1 MRVLRVAALP
11 LFLSRLPVR
20 QVHPRTWPVLHP
32 LCLAMLCLSANT
44 AYAQA
49 ATPQP
54 QPEAPLG
61 ATAQQPLLPT
71 ADLSADATTD
81 ESSVQPVDSSSL
93 TAKTEAAATAPAGYL
108 SREAFNAL
116 QAEELLGGQFAR
128 RTPPSPSCRGVW
140 VTPIAAAQADA
151 LDTHPLPADQ
161 TPISITADYG
171 YYHPTA
177 GSNLSGAVR
186 LTQPNRLLSADRI
199 QLDGSQTIVEAQGQV
214 RLAEA
219 GIVSEGEKLRYNL
232 KDQSAEFSNSRYI
245 SESLQA
251 HGNAEQLSRDSQGT
265 INLRNTE
272 YSTCEPDNRVWM
284 LKTDKLELNTETG
297 RGTAKRS
304 TLYIY
309 DTPIVTLPWFN
320 FPIDDRRSSG
330 FLPPKIG
337 YTNDGGVQLATPY
350 YFNLAP
356 QYDLTL
362 TPRLL
367 TERNPML
374 EAEARGL
381 SADYGMAILSA
392 GYLPSDPSYFNRDR
406 QRANLRH
413 DWSIRPELR
422 SVLDLNYVSDK
433 DYFADLGDDPLVR
446 NTLNQERSLSLF
458 YQSPR
463 FTGLNATFRI
473 QDFQTIDPDVADIDR
488 PYARLPQLLATY
500 QTPSVDGIQY
510 RVQHDSAYFKK
521 SIQDGSGIENS
532 GVRAY
537 HQLQAAYPL
546 RRPWGYLIPEISAKH
561 VYYQYDEDSL
571 DSQNRGK
578 DDAARSAFVPQFSLD
593 MGLSF
598 ERQGRYLQVL
608 EPRLL
613 YAYSHYEN
621 QDDFPNYDSAP
632 ISRSYNQL
640 FRTER
645 FIGHDRLEDN
655 HFVTLGVVHRLYDDE
670 GLELLRLGLG
680 QSRYFEDRRVRLA
693 ATDPIATARTSGPA
707 LELSSQ
713 LTEHLRVDATAL
725 WQSNGNNTSTMT
737 QLNYQHPHGQLYHA
751 GLIERRPVMAEGQ
764 QALRQF
770 TAGLIQPIYQQWR
783 AFGYLQYDLD
793 KQVTRDGLFGLD
805 YDGCCWRMAL
815 YGRSYFNDLDD
826 PSQSKPRRLIM
837 AEVTLKG
844 LGGLSGNL
852 ANLLRQKIIGYSQ
865 VENTWNS
872 R

>member
-1 MRVLRVAALP
+1 MRALRVAALP
-11 LFLSRLPVR
+11 LSLLLPPPHRSITARLA
-20 QVHPRTWPVLHP
+20 LHP
-32 LCLAMLCLSANT
+32 LALALVCLNAGGAH
-44 AYAQA
+44 AQILA
-49 ATPQP
+49 LDQP
-54 QPEAPLG
+54 LDDAHDTIQAPV
-61 ATAQQPLLPT
+61 ATA
-71 ADLSADATTD
+71 
-81 ESSVQPVDSSSL
+81 
-93 TAKTEAAATAPAGYL
+93 APASVATQAPVGYL
-108 SREAFNAL
+108 NRTEFNAL
-116 QAEELLGGQFAR
+116 QAQELLSGQFTT
-128 RTPPSPSCRGVW
+128 RTPPAPSCRGVW
-140 VTPIAAAQADA
+140 VTPIAAAQATA
-151 LDTHPLPADQ
+151 LPAIRADE
-161 TPISITADYG
+161 TPITITADYG
-171 YYHPTA
+171 YYHPTE
-177 GSNLSGAVR
+177 GSHLTGNVQLS
-186 LTQPNRLLSADRI
+186 QPNRLLSADRI
-199 QLDGSQTIVEAQGQV
+199 QLDSSQTLVEAEGQV

-219 GIVSEGEKLRYNL
+219 GIVSDGEKLRYNL
-232 KDQSAEFSNSRYI
+232 QDQSAEFSNSRYI

-251 HGNAEQLSRDSQGT
+251 HGTAEQLSRDTQGT
-265 INLRNTE
+265 IRLQNTE
-272 YSTCEPDNRVWM
+272 YSTCEPDNRVWT
-284 LKTDKLELNTETG
+284 LKTDQLELDTEKG

-309 DTPIVTLPWFN
+309 DTPILTLPWFN

-330 FLPPKIG
+330 FLAPKLG
-337 YTNDGGVQLATPY
+337 YTNDGGLQLATPY

-356 QYDLTL
+356 QYDLTV

-381 SADYGMAILSA
+381 STDYGSLVVAG
-392 GYLPSDPSYFNRDR
+392 GYLPSDPLYFNQDR
-406 QRANLRH
+406 QRANLLH
-413 DWSIRPELR
+413 TWQIDDEFSSL
-422 SVLDLNYVSDK
+422 LNLNYVSDK
-433 DYFADLGDDPLVR
+433 DYFSDLGDDPLVR

-458 YQSPR
+458 YRSQQIN
-463 FTGLNATFRI
+463 GLNATLRA
-473 QDFQTIDPDVADIDR
+473 QDFQTIDPDIADIDR
-488 PYARLPQLLATY
+488 PYARLPQLLADY
-500 QTPSVDGIQY
+500 QTPTVGGVQY
-510 RVQHDSAYFKK
+510 HLQHDSAYFKK
-521 SIQDGSGIENS
+521 SIQDDSGVENS

-537 HQLQAAYPL
+537 HRLQAAYPI
-546 RRPWGYLIPEISAKH
+546 RRAWGYITPEISAKH

-578 DDAARSAFVPQFSLD
+578 EDASRSAFVPQFTLD

-598 ERQGRYLQVL
+598 EQQGRYLQVI
-608 EPRLL
+608 EPRLM
-613 YAYSHYEN
+613 YAYSSYEN
-621 QDDFPNYDSAP
+621 QDDFPNFDSAP

-670 GLELLRLGLG
+670 GLELLRMGLG
-680 QSRYFEDRRVRLA
+680 QSRYFSDRRVRLA
-693 ATDPIATARTSGPA
+693 ATDSFASERTSGPA

-725 WQSNGNNTSTMT
+725 WQSNGDNTSHIT

-751 GLIERRPVMAEGQ
+751 GLIERREVSAQGQ
-764 QALRQF
+764 QALRQV
-770 TAGLIQPIYQQWR
+770 TAGLIQPLGQQWR
-783 AFGYLQYDLD
+783 AFGYLQYDLN

-815 YGRSYFNDLDD
+815 YGRSYYNDLDD
-826 PSQSKPRRLIM
+826 PSQDKPRRLIM

-872 R
+872 H

>member
-1 MRVLRVAALP
+1 MLRRLRVADLP
-11 LFLSRLPVR
+11 LFVFKPLLLPPMSTR
-20 QVHPRTWPVLHP
+20 PRAVLHP
-32 LCLAMLCLSANT
+32 LSVAMLCLTGTVHAQMPLDPT
-44 AYAQA
+44 VQA
-49 ATPQP
+49 AV
-54 QPEAPLG
+54 A
-61 ATAQQPLLPT
+61 AQQIDPN
-71 ADLSADATTD
+71 DSAEAI
-81 ESSVQPVDSSSL
+81 
-93 TAKTEAAATAPAGYL
+93 EAAARAPAGYL
-108 SREAFNAL
+108 TRPQFSAL
-116 QAEELLGGQFAR
+116 QAEELLSGHAMA
-128 RTPPSPSCRGVW
+128 RTPPAPSCRGVW
-140 VTPIAAAQADA
+140 VTPIAAAQAE
-151 LDTHPLPADQ
+151 LPSPSAAE
-161 TPISITADYG
+161 TPITATADYA
-171 YYHPTA
+171 YYHPTE
-177 GSNLSGAVR
+177 GSRLSGAVR
-186 LTQPNRLLSADRI
+186 VSQPNRLLSADQI
-199 QLDGSQTIVEAQGQV
+199 QLDASQTQVEAQGTV

-219 GIVSEGEKLRYNL
+219 GLVSEGDQLRYNL
-232 KDQSAEFSNSRYI
+232 QDQSAEFSDARYI

-251 HGNAEQLSRDSQGT
+251 HGSAERLSRDRDGT
-265 INLRNTE
+265 IKLRNTS
-272 YSTCEPDNRVWM
+272 YSTCEPDNPVWT
-284 LKTDKLELNTETG
+284 LKTDKLELDTNTG

-309 DTPIVTLPWFN
+309 ETPIITLPWFN
-320 FPIDDRRSSG
+320 FPIDGRRSSG
-330 FLPPKIG
+330 FLPPKLG
-337 YTNDGGVQLATPY
+337 YTNDGGIQLATPY

-374 EAEARGL
+374 ELEARAL
-381 SADYGMAILSA
+381 SADYGEAILSSA
-392 GYLPSDPSYFNRDR
+392 YLPSDPSYASQDR
-406 QRANLRH
+406 KRASLLHTWPIDTEWR
-413 DWSIRPELR
+413 SILN
-422 SVLDLNYVSDK
+422 LNYVSDK

-458 YQSPR
+458 YQSQQIQ
-463 FTGLNATFRI
+463 GLNMTLRA
-473 QDFQTIDPDVADIDR
+473 QDFQTIDPAIADIDR

-500 QTPSVDGIQY
+500 QTDTANGIHY
-510 RVQHDSAYFKK
+510 DLQHDSAYFKK
-521 SIQDGSGIENS
+521 SIEDGSGIENS
-532 GVRAY
+532 GGRIY
-537 HQLQAAYPL
+537 HRLQAAYPI
-546 RRPWGYLIPEISAKH
+546 RRSWGYITPEISAKH
-561 VYYQYDEDSL
+561 IYYQYDQDSL
-571 DSQNRGK
+571 DSQNRAK
-578 DDAARSAFVPQFSLD
+578 DDASRSAFVPQVSLD

-613 YAYSHYEN
+613 YAYSTYEN

-655 HFVTLGVVHRLYDDE
+655 HFATLGVVHRLYDED

-680 QSRYFEDRRVRLA
+680 QSRYFSDRRVRLN
-693 ATDPIATARTSGPA
+693 ATDPIATERTSGPA

-713 LTEHLRVDATAL
+713 LTEHLRLDATAL
-725 WQSNGNNTSTMT
+725 WQSNGTNTSNIT
-737 QLNYQHPHGQLYHA
+737 QLNYQHPQGQLYHA
-751 GLIERRPVMAEGQ
+751 GLIDRRAVVAQGQ
-764 QALRQF
+764 QALRQV
-770 TAGLIQPIYQQWR
+770 TAGLIQPLTAQWR
-783 AFGYLQYDLD
+783 VFGYLQYDLD

-826 PSQSKPRRLIM
+826 PSQNRPRRLIM

-852 ANLLRQKIIGYSQ
+852 ANLLRQKIMGYSQ

>member
-1 MRVLRVAALP
+1 MRALRVAALP
-11 LFLSRLPVR
+11 LFSSRPL
-20 QVHPRTWPVLHP
+20 VHHSHHRTRLTLHP
-32 LCLAMLCLSANT
+32 LRLAMLCLSAST
-44 AYAQA
+44 AHAQTVVPDA
-49 ATPQP
+49 QIGTTAPQHVTPTSEP
-54 QPEAPLG
+54 
-61 ATAQQPLLPT
+61 
-71 ADLSADATTD
+71 SADGSSERIFDAASRTD
-81 ESSVQPVDSSSL
+81 S
-93 TAKTEAAATAPAGYL
+93 TEAAATAPAGYL
-108 SREAFNAL
+108 SREAFDAL
-116 QAEELLGGQFAR
+116 QNEELLSGQPAM
-128 RTPPSPSCRGVW
+128 RTAPSASCRGVW
-140 VTPIAAAQADA
+140 VTPIAAAQANI
-151 LDTHPLPADQ
+151 LDTTRLPADQ
-161 TPISITADYG
+161 IPLNISADYG
-171 YYHPTA
+171 YYHPTE
-177 GSNLSGAVR
+177 GSNLSGSVR

-199 QLDGSQTIVEAQGQV
+199 QLDASQTQVEAQGNV

-219 GIVSEGEKLRYNL
+219 GIVSEGEALRYNL
-232 KDQSAEFSNSRYI
+232 TDQSAEFSNSRYI

-251 HGNAEQLSRDSQGT
+251 HGRAEQLSRDPQGT
-265 INLRNTE
+265 IYLRNTE

-284 LKTDKLELNTETG
+284 LKTDKLELNTDTG

-330 FLPPKIG
+330 FLAPKLG
-337 YTNDGGVQLATPY
+337 YTNDGGIQLATPY

-374 EAEARGL
+374 EAELRGL
-381 SADYGMAILSA
+381 SENYGEAILSV
-392 GYLPSDPSYFNRDR
+392 GYLPSDPRYFKQDR
-406 QRANLRH
+406 SRANLLHRWQLN
-413 DWSIRPELR
+413 DEL
-422 SVLDLNYVSDK
+422 SSLLNLNDVSDK
-433 DYFADLGDDPLVR
+433 DYFSDLGDDPLVR

-458 YQSPR
+458 YRSQQLE
-463 FTGLNATFRI
+463 GLNATFRV
-473 QDFQTIDPDVADIDR
+473 QDFQTIDPLIADVDR
-488 PYARLPQLLATY
+488 PYARLPQLLADY
-500 QTPSVDGIQY
+500 KTPSMQGVQY
-510 RVQHDSAYFKK
+510 HLQHDSAYFKK

-532 GVRAY
+532 GVRIY
-537 HQLQAAYPL
+537 HRLQASYPM
-546 RRPWGYLIPEISAKH
+546 RRAWGYISPEISAKH

-578 DDAARSAFVPQFSLD
+578 DDAARNAFVPQFSLD

-598 ERQGRYLQVL
+598 EQQGRYLQVL
-608 EPRLL
+608 EPRLF
-613 YAYSHYEN
+613 YAYSHYKN

-640 FRTER
+640 FRSER

-655 HFVTLGVVHRLYDDE
+655 HFVTLGVVHRLYDDD
-670 GLELLRLGLG
+670 GLELLRMGLG
-680 QSRYFEDRRVRLA
+680 QSRYFADRRVRLSP
-693 ATDPIATARTSGPA
+693 TDPIATERTSGPA

-725 WQSNGNNTSTMT
+725 WQSNGNNTSTIT
-737 QLNYQHPHGQLYHA
+737 QLNYQHPQGQLYHV
-751 GLIERRPVMAEGQ
+751 GLIERRDVMVQGQ
-764 QALRQF
+764 QALRQI

-815 YGRSYFNDLDD
+815 YGRSYYNDLDD
-826 PSQSKPRRLIM
+826 PSQSSPRRLIM

-865 VENTWNS
+865 VEHSWNS